1 MDYYLKTTTKED
13 FLQDIQKIIPQL
25 EELDTYYQDH
35 DLILDWIGTIYYPF
49 ETNEMGEIIG
59 EIIPREGQY
68 LNIRSR
74 EPIDI
79 SVFTHTDMVYPE
91 IPQRVFS

>member
-35 DLILDWIGTIYYPF
+35 DLIIR
-49 ETNEMGEIIG
+49 IIN
-59 EIIPREGQY
+59 
-68 LNIRSR
+68 NIS
-74 EPIDI
+74 
-79 SVFTHTDMVYPE
+79 
-91 IPQRVFS
+91 